1 MEHFKRITSALV
13 ILPPL
18 LLFLYYAP
26 KELFL
31 VFVLALVALSLREYV
46 HMLALVKMPGCP
58 KTSFIAVVT
67 LVGAAHFGGAPRL
80 SLGLSLSLVL
90 LCSCPS
96 MARSASLPCYI
107 VFLGLSLSVGG

>member
-1 MEHFKRITSALV
+1 MEHFKRITSAFV

-46 HMLALVKMPGCP
+46 HMLALVQMPVCP
-58 KTSFIAVVT
+58 KMSFIVAVT
-67 LVGAAHFGGAPRL
+67 LVCVAYFGGESRL
-80 SLGLSLSLVL
+80 SLGTIFEYYAPDAERYVSGTVWHAAIFCLV
-90 LCSCPS
+90 
-96 MARSASLPCYI
+96 A
-107 VFLGLSLSVGG
+107 